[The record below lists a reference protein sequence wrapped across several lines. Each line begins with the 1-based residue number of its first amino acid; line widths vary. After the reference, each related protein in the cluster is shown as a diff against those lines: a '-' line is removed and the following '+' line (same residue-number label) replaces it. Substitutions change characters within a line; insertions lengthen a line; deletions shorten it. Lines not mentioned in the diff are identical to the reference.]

1 MGKGGFF
8 RERRLTK
15 RPEFARCYDTGSRRF
30 SSGFVLFACR
40 RDDPGQNWRLGMAVT
55 RKTGSAVWRN
65 RVRRLVRECFRLA
78 QERVPGGYDYVVVP
92 KRSLNPRALSLHSVL
107 GELLPL
113 LRTFARKDERQA
125 GRNRE

>member
-1 MGKGGFF
+1 VGKSGFF
-8 RERRLTK
+8 REHGLTK
-15 RPEFARCYDTGSRRF
+15 RPEFTRCYDAGSRRF

-65 RVRRLVRECFRLA
+65 RVRRLVRECFRL
-78 QERVPGGYDYVVVP
+78 EREQVPDGYDYVVVP
-92 KRSLNPRALSLHSVL
+92 KRTLDPRGLSLHSVR

-113 LRTFARKDERQA
+113 LRTFSRKDRTEA
-125 GRNRE
+125 GRIRG